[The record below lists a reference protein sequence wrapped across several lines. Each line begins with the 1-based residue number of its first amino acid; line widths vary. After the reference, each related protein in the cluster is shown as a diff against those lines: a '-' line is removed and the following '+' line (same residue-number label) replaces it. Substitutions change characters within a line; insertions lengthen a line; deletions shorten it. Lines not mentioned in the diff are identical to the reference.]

1 MIKPNNP
8 NLIEITSPIQAERGN
23 RQFFDQD
30 KKVHYISYSN
40 GYVRR
45 EIRAIYTLP
54 WNGSSYPV
62 RRQYQLNRVE
72 KQGSSNRRIMEPSES
87 KRMEMIDRLSA
98 QFKGPQGMFS
108 GSNHTLIK

>member
-8 NLIEITSPIQAERGN
+8 NLIEITTPLQAERGN

-30 KKVHYISYSN
+30 KEVHYISYAN

-45 EIRAIYTLP
+45 EIRAIYTSP
-54 WNGSSYPV
+54 YNGMHYV
-62 RRQYQLNRVE
+62 KRRQYQLNRVE
-72 KQGSSNRRIMEPSES
+72 KKGLSYHRIMVQSES

-98 QFKGPQGMFS
+98 QFKGPRGIFS
-108 GSNHTLIK
+108 CPNHTLIK

>member
-8 NLIEITSPIQAERGN
+8 NLIEITTPLQAERGN

-30 KKVHYISYSN
+30 KEVHYISYAN

-45 EIRAIYTLP
+45 EIRAIYTAS
-54 WNGSSYPV
+54 NGKHYMR

-72 KQGSSNRRIMEPSES
+72 KKGRSHHRVMVQSES

-98 QFKGPQGMFS
+98 QFKGPRGIFS
-108 GSNHTLIK
+108 SPNHTLIK